1 MAVGHSESVDAIA
14 QNLANCNTPGYRK
27 LQVSQKLFDT
37 LLNNAQMPMTQQSGA
52 AFTPLSVNFAQGPVQ
67 PTDRPLDF
75 AIHGDGF
82 FVVSKDGQDYYTRKG
97 DFSMDRDG
105 NLTTADGGMVQGGT
119 GSINFPRDT
128 ILAELKVGDD
138 GTLISGTRILDKLK
152 IVTFQNNDQLNRA
165 GSTLFQAPDGVQPE
179 DSGAE
184 TKVANRTLE
193 HSNTSVAEEMAD
205 LIKTMRNYEAC
216 QRMIRNDDEKTGKM
230 IQQMS

>member
-37 LLNNAQMPMTQQSGA
+37 LLNNAQMPMTRQSGE
-52 AFTPLSVNFAQGPVQ
+52 AFSPLSVNFAQGPMQ

-82 FVVSKDGQDYYTRKG
+82 FVVAKDGQNYYTRKG
-97 DFSMDRDG
+97 NFAMNSEG
-105 NLTTADGGMVQGGT
+105 NLTTADGDIVQGST
-119 GSINFPRDT
+119 GPINFPPDT
-128 ILAELKVGDD
+128 VLAELKVGDD
-138 GTLISGTRILDKLK
+138 GTLLSGTRILDKLK
-152 IVTFQNNDQLNRA
+152 VVKFQNNDQLDRA
-165 GSTLFQAPDGVQPE
+165 GNTLFQAPDSVQPE
-179 DSGAE
+179 DAGAE